1 MRVTLTRPAGLA
13 AGLFAVTLSAA
24 ALATAVLAGPAAAGG
39 PTSALLSVPG
49 TGTTASLYYTDAE
62 YDELAGLVGV
72 AEPSG
77 TFGGEES
84 AAGHAS
90 GTGVTVTWLI
100 HDVDPWRVDR
110 IYLDGKDG
118 PWVATQVADFEGSI
132 WDSPV
137 LWHQPPDSAR
147 LADLLDAVGMGTGGS
162 PGTASDSD
170 GNGNGDDRGAGAI
183 DTTSE
188 EGTSP
193 AAVSD
198 PTGTSESGWRTQA
211 GWAVGG
217 LAGGALLTLAW
228 TRRRQLD
235 GRADDVGVTGAS
247 GAPGGSEQ
255 YTEVLAR

>member
-1 MRVTLTRPAGLA
+1 MRVTLTPPAKLAGLVA
-13 AGLFAVTLSAA
+13 ALSAVTVSAA
-24 ALATAVLAGPAAAGG
+24 ALATVVLAGPAAAGG
-39 PTSALLSVPG
+39 PTSVLLSIPG
-49 TGTTASLYYTDAE
+49 TGITASLYYTDTE

-118 PWVATQVADFEGSI
+118 PWVATQVSDFDGSI

-137 LWHQPPDSAR
+137 LWHQPPDGTR
-147 LADLLDAVGMGTGGS
+147 LAGLLDAVGMESGS
-162 PGTASDSD
+162 PGPASD
-170 GNGNGDDRGAGAI
+170 GNDSGAGTV
-183 DTTSE
+183 DTTRSE
-188 EGTSP
+188 ATVP
-193 AAVSD
+193 PAVSTLTE
-198 PTGTSESGWRTQA
+198 PAGSGWRADA
-211 GWAVGG
+211 GWAAAGLAGG

-228 TRRRQLD
+228 TRRRQPND
-235 GRADDVGVTGAS
+235 PVGEADAADA
-247 GAPGGSEQ
+247 AGGSER
-255 YTEVLAR
+255 YTELLAR